1 MGESLVLMQR
11 PGGWSLAV
19 RTHDLGGTDYGMILR
34 LTDAQA
40 FAMAGDHTGIYGL
53 YNKPVLSPAP
63 EKQEIFIRRRQDR
76 PANTRSW
83 SLCLGEEHVA
93 FITDK
98 AVRLLQEHSN
108 PHFEPG
114 EPNWATREI
123 EDLDDEI
130 LAAEAKL
137 DSLRQRRQSLADGI
151 SAASPSPI

>member
-11 PGGWSLAV
+11 QGGWSLAV
-19 RTHDLGGTDYGMILR
+19 RTHDLGGTDYGIILR

-53 YNKPVLSPAP
+53 YNNPVLLPAL

-93 FITDK
+93 FITDE
-98 AVRLLQEHSN
+98 AVRLLQEHAK
-108 PHFEPG
+108 PRFEPG
-114 EPNWATREI
+114 EPNWTTREI
-123 EDLDDEI
+123 EDLDDQI
-130 LAAEAKL
+130 LAAETKL
-137 DSLRQRRQSLADGI
+137 ETLRQRRQALSEGVSD
-151 SAASPSPI
+151 SVPQPE